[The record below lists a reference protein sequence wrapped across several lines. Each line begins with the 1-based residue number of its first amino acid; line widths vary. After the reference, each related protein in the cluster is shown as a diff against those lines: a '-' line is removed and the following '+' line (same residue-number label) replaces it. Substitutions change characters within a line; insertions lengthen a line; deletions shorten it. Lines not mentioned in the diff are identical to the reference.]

1 MTAQPRALAGL
12 VAVLLAIVGVTAVR
26 LPERAAAAETSCP
39 SGIAL
44 QNGDFEAPAVP
55 AGPGRDVADS
65 DAAAA
70 WHTTATDHQIEYWS
84 DGAGVA
90 AANGNRPISA
100 ESGRQWV
107 ELNATQAS
115 TLYQDLATVPG
126 QVMRWSL
133 WHRARYTGAPGGQD
147 VMRVLVGSTSTQVQQ
162 GADISDGPD
171 AWVNYT
177 GSYVV
182 PPGQTITRFA
192 FKAVSTSS
200 GNTTVGNFL
209 DDVVFSNAPCLT
221 ADAAVTNLDRASG
234 GLTRPGDHLRYA
246 VSVRN
251 TGGDDASDT
260 VVSDTIPAGTT
271 YVPGSLTVDG
281 SAVSD
286 AADGDGGE
294 VSGGQV
300 TGRPGVVGAGATT
313 TVAFEVTV
321 DPGTTAGTTLSD
333 DPGATYTWAPDP
345 APYDAVADPVTSTVA
360 TTGLTVATS
369 LTGTTDVDGDGRL
382 DTGDRVGFAF
392 AVTDTGSVDLA
403 SVAVT
408 ARSATG
414 PLSVD
419 CPSGPLAA
427 GASETCTASYRVV
440 QGDVDGGAATVT
452 ATAGGTPPSGAAGV
466 TSDPSTASQPLDRS
480 SALALSVT
488 GPVTDA
494 NADGVTDL
502 GDVVTWTFR
511 LANTGTVTLS
521 QLAVDDPAA
530 GQIDCAATTLAAG
543 DSTTCTAT
551 HAVTSAEVAAGKVS
565 TTGSA
570 RGLDPEGDSVTAER
584 SGVEVPVTIG
594 SALTLVATSTTA
606 DVDGDFRVDL
616 GDQVTWS
623 YQVTNTGSTTLTDV
637 AVDAPTSGPVSCP
650 DSTLAPGA
658 STLCTTAA
666 HVIAQAD
673 VDAGSVS
680 STGTASATGGDG
692 HPVTTDPSSATVPVA
707 QTSAVQLSTATAVTD
722 VNQDGRTDPGDV
734 VDWTFLVT
742 NTGTTTL
749 DLAGRGRL
757 RRRGRLPARAARTR
771 RHRDVYR
778 DLAPGH
784 PGRRRRRTDRG
795 HRDSD
800 GSRSRRS
807 SGHVEHVDLLDS
819 RRSSG
824 CPPAHRVGRGHR
836 PRRRLPDRPRRPGR
850 LVVRPDQH
858 RDLDPHRPGRHGPG
872 RRSRVLPR
880 DDPRTR
886 SGRDLPGAHAV
897 RRRPGRRRRGWCRA
911 DRPGHRL
918 GTRRLDG
925 DVEPELDDDPR
936 GPGAGA
942 GRRCECLGR
951 RPRRRRHDRPG
962 RRRDLVLP
970 GAQHRH
976 RHAHRDLRWPAPAPV
991 R

>member
-39 SGIAL
+39 AGIAL

-84 DGAGVA
+84 EGAGVT

-100 ESGRQWV
+100 ESGHQWV
-107 ELNATQAS
+107 ELNGTQAS

-133 WHRARYTGAPGGQD
+133 WHRARYTGSPGGQD
-147 VMRVLVGSTSTQVQQ
+147 VMRVLVGSTTTQVQQ

-182 PPGQTITRFA
+182 PPGQTTTRFA

-221 ADAAVTNLDRASG
+221 ADAAVTNLDRGSG

-260 VVSDTIPAGTT
+260 VVNDTVPAGTT

-300 TGRPGVVGAGATT
+300 TGRPGVVGAGRDAT

-321 DPGTTAGTTLSD
+321 DPAAAAGTSLSD
-333 DPGATYTWAPDP
+333 DPAATYTWAPDP
-345 APYDAVADPVTSTVA
+345 ATYDAVADPVTSTVA
-360 TTGLTVATS
+360 TTGLTVVTS
-369 LTGTTDVDGDGRL
+369 VTGTTDVDGDGRL

-392 AVTDTGSVDLA
+392 AVTDTGSVDLG
-403 SVAVT
+403 VGGRHGQVGH
-408 ARSATG
+408 RSLA
-414 PLSVD
+414 VD
-419 CPSGPLAA
+419 CPSGPLEA
-427 GASETCTASYRVV
+427 GASETCTASYRVI
-440 QGDVDGGAATVT
+440 QADVDRGAAAVT
-452 ATAGGTPPSGAAGV
+452 ATATGTPPSGAADV
-466 TSDPSTASQPLDRS
+466 TSDPSTASQTLDRS
-480 SALALSVT
+480 SSLALSVT

-494 NADGVTDL
+494 NGDGVTDL

-511 LANTGTVTLS
+511 LTNTGTVTLS
-521 QLAVDDPAA
+521 QLAVDDPAV

-543 DSTTCTAT
+543 GSTTCTAT
-551 HAVTSAEVAAGKVS
+551 HAVTSADVAAGKVS

-570 RGLDPEGDSVTAER
+570 SGLDPEGDTVTAES
-584 SGVEVPVTIG
+584 SGVEVPVTVG

-623 YQVTNTGSTTLTDV
+623 YRVTNTGSTTLTNV
-637 AVDAPTSGPVSCP
+637 AVDDPTSGPVSCP
-650 DSTLAPGA
+650 DTTLAPGA

-666 HVIAQAD
+666 HVIGQAD

-692 HPVTTDPSSATVPVA
+692 RPVTTAPSSATVPVA
-707 QTSAVQLSTATAVTD
+707 QTSALQLSTATAVTD
-722 VNQDGRTDPGDV
+722 VNQDGRTDPGDA

-749 DLAGRGRL
+749 TALAVAASAGAVGCPP
-757 RRRGRLPARAARTR
+757 GAARTR
-771 RHRDVYR
+771 RHRDVYG

-784 PGRRRRRTDRG
+784 PGRRRRRTDCRHG
-795 HRDSD
+795 NRD
-800 GSRSRRS
+800 GSRPGRS
-807 SGHVEHVDLLDS
+807 GGHVERVHLLDS
-819 RRSSG
+819 RRRSG

-850 LVVRPDQH
+850 LVVRPHQH
-858 RDLDPHRPGRHGPG
+858 RVLDPDRPDRHGPG
-872 RRSRVLPR
+872 RRTRLLPR
-880 DDPRTR
+880 PDPRTR
-886 SGRDLPGAHAV
+886 SGRDLPGGHAV
-897 RRRPGRRRRGWCRA
+897 RRQPGRRRCGRGRA
-911 DRPGHRL
+911 DRPGERL
-918 GTRRLDG
+918 GTRRVHG
-925 DVEPELDDDPR
+925 DVEPELDDDAR

-942 GRRCECLGR
+942 ALS
-951 RPRRRRHDRPG
+951 
-962 RRRDLVLP
+962 
-970 GAQHRH
+970 A
-976 RHAHRDLRWPAPAPV
+976 
-991 R
+991 